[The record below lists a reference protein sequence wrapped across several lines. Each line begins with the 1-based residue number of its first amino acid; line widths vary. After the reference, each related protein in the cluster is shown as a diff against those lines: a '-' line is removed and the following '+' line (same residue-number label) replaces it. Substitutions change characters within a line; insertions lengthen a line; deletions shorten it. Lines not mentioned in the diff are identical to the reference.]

1 MKGIETEQ
9 STATDNVNALEL
21 GFCVGSAGAMDE
33 WLRDKRERTHVRM
46 DVP

>member
-1 MKGIETEQ
+1 MNGIKTEQ
-9 STATDNVNALEL
+9 WSATDNVKALEM

-33 WLRDKRERTHVRM
+33 WLRDKGERTHVSM

>member
-1 MKGIETEQ
+1 MKGIKTEQ
-9 STATDNVNALEL
+9 STATDKVNALGL

-33 WLRDKRERTHVRM
+33 WLRDKRERTHVSM